1 LIIYCCWYAPRWKI
15 FAALREE
22 NVMEITLGDL
32 SDARVVELLQYHFIT
47 ARAHTPPG
55 SAHALDL
62 RGLQSPD
69 ITF

>member
-1 LIIYCCWYAPRWKI
+1 
-15 FAALREE
+15 
-22 NVMEITLGDL
+22 MEITLGDL